1 MIAMLQGEKPMDTV
15 AMLAAPGT
23 IFKAW
28 RTAPIVALLR
38 RKLDTWGIQKN
49 GEFHHEKM
57 GRRWVEDGYSP
68 IMS

>member
-38 RKLDTWGIQKN
+38 RKLDTWGIQKKWGISPRKN
-49 GEFHHEKM
+49 G
-57 GRRWVEDGYSP
+57 
-68 IMS
+68 

>member
-1 MIAMLQGEKPMDTV
+1 MIAMLQGEKQMDTV
-15 AMLAAPGT
+15 AFSWPPAPGT

-49 GEFHHEKM
+49 WGI
-57 GRRWVEDGYSP
+57 SP
-68 IMS
+68 RKNG